1 MYGAT
6 GGKLFAAG
14 TACARFAVR
23 NSGAFAVI
31 EGAGDHC
38 CEYMTGGIVTVLG
51 KVGHN
56 FGAGMTGG
64 FAYVL
69 DLDNDF
75 VDYYNHELIELN
87 RISTEA
93 MEEHQEFLLR
103 ILDEHIAET
112 GSAWA
117 YKIRNEFDFYSR
129 KFWLVK
135 PKAAN
140 LQTLLKTTQ
149 ADPQ

>member
-6 GGKLFAAG
+6 GGKLLQQAAG
-14 TACARFAVR
+14 ERFAVR

-38 CEYMTGGIVTVLG
+38 CEYMTGGVVTVLG

-75 VDYYNHELIELN
+75 VDYYNHELIDLN
-87 RISTEA
+87 RISTES
-93 MEEHQEFLLR
+93 MEDHKEFLLR
-103 ILDEHIAET
+103 IIDEHIKET

-117 YKIRNEFDFYSR
+117 YKSAMSSISQ
-129 KFWLVK
+129 FWLVK